1 MRNSG
6 SCEPRLIVAVS
17 SHSQYHYF
25 VGVYQQSVFPLP
37 MAVGI
42 GLDWIAV
49 WMWAPWHAKQSWCR
63 LHTGGEAGSAEGALI
78 MMDCEKGRQSVS
90 ARGWNQFLPYLGQ
103 KC

>member
-42 GLDWIAV
+42 GLDWIGLQCGCGLLGMQNSRGAGCTPVGRLAV
-49 WMWAPWHAKQSWCR
+49 RRVHS
-63 LHTGGEAGSAEGALI
+63 
-78 MMDCEKGRQSVS
+78 
-90 ARGWNQFLPYLGQ
+90 
-103 KC
+103 